1 MGTLSEQAVF
11 IGKKKIQLN
20 KKAKRKLL
28 NNLFKSFSPFFEKA
42 TSIKS
47 LFLSTL
53 FGRAFRFAVVWNLRA
68 QSAAFANSFSVL
80 RSALS
85 VLVDEHGRSLVLER
99 HQIVVVLLVGQRAH
113 LFLLFLLCHKNHLA
127 GVFHKYRQRRSFLFI
142 ASHPAGAP
150 RDTFSAACNK

>member
-28 NNLFKSFSPFFEKA
+28 NNLFKSFSPFFENA

-53 FGRAFRFAVVWNLRA
+53 FGRAFRFAVV
-68 QSAAFANSFSVL
+68 
-80 RSALS
+80 
-85 VLVDEHGRSLVLER
+85 
-99 HQIVVVLLVGQRAH
+99 
-113 LFLLFLLCHKNHLA
+113 
-127 GVFHKYRQRRSFLFI
+127 
-142 ASHPAGAP
+142 
-150 RDTFSAACNK
+150 

>member
-53 FGRAFRFAVVWNLRA
+53 FGRAFRFAVVWNLRTERR
-68 QSAAFANSFSVL
+68 FRGRLLPL

-85 VLVDEHGRSLVLER
+85 VLVDEHGRPLVFKR
-99 HQIVVVLLVGQRAH
+99 HQIVVVLLVGQGAH

-142 ASHPAGAP
+142 VSLPAGAP

>member
-68 QSAAFANSFSVL
+68 KRRFCGRLLPL
-80 RSALS
+80 RPALS

-99 HQIVVVLLVGQRAH
+99 HQIVVVLLVGQGAH

-142 ASHPAGAP
+142 VSLPAGAP